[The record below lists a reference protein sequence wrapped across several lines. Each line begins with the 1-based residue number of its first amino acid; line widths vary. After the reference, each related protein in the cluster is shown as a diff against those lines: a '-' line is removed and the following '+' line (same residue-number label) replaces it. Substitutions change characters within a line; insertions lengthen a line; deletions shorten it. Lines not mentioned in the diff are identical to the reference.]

1 MKRFYRLYTGG
12 PYGDAT
18 SSYDIILPEGDAITV
33 EEFIEQILID
43 EPNEWGGI
51 YNGMREIIADYKRGE
66 VTFRDGYDSIKH
78 KKISSVQAHGG
89 WSMMDY
95 YLTLYPSTE
104 SKLTFPDPRQIS
116 IFDF

>member
-1 MKRFYRLYTGG
+1 MKRFYYLCTGG

-18 SSYDIILPEGDAITV
+18 SSYDIILPEGDVVTV

-43 EPNEWGGI
+43 NPNEWGGI

-66 VTFRDGYDSIKH
+66 VTFKDGYDSIKH
-78 KKISSVQAHGG
+78 KKISSVSAHGG

-95 YLTLYPSTE
+95 YLDLEPQPKPNLSYNF
-104 SKLTFPDPRQIS
+104 KQLS